1 MSAKPTEEERAAPRA
16 RRPHPRWRIVKDVAV
31 LQLKLLIGNIQNFL
45 LMPVCLF
52 AGAIDILF
60 KNRRDEAWLYK
71 TLAWARH
78 FEERIGLYSALHADP
93 HNPPEKYSIDALIAR
108 VENAIKHDYEKGGT
122 TASMKAAADKALDR
136 VAARAVVLRT
146 KIKPSGRTEPDTDS

>member
-1 MSAKPTEEERAAPRA
+1 MSPKPTEEERAALRA
-16 RRPHPRWRIVKDVAV
+16 RRHHPRWKIVKDVAV
-31 LQLKLLIGNIQNFL
+31 LQLKLLIGNIHNFL
-45 LMPVCLF
+45 MMPVCLF
-52 AGAIDILF
+52 AGALDILF

-78 FEERIGLYSALHADP
+78 FEERIGLYSALNEDP

-108 VENAIKHDYEKGGT
+108 VEHAIKQDYEKGGT

-136 VAARAVVLRT
+136 IAARAAAMRNKGGT
-146 KIKPSGRTEPDTDS
+146 QTEPEAKPE

>member
-1 MSAKPTEEERAAPRA
+1 MSPKLTEEEREALRS
-16 RRPHPRWRIVKDVAV
+16 RRPHPRWRIVKDVGV
-31 LQLKLLIGNIQNFL
+31 LQLKLLIGNIHNFL
-45 LMPVCLF
+45 MMPVCLF
-52 AGAIDILF
+52 AGALDILF

-78 FEERIGLYSALHADP
+78 FEERIGLYSALHEDP

-108 VENAIKHDYEKGGT
+108 VEHAIKQDYEKGGT

-136 VAARAVVLRT
+136 VAARAQLLRT
-146 KIKPSGRTEPDTDS
+146 KAAKQQTEADTDG

>member
-1 MSAKPTEEERAAPRA
+1 MSGNPTEEEHEAGRV
-16 RRPHPRWRIVKDVAV
+16 RRPHPRWRIVRDVAV
-31 LQLKLLIGNIQNFL
+31 LQLKLLIGNVHNLL

-52 AGAIDILF
+52 AAALDILF
-60 KNRRDEAWLYK
+60 KNRRDEALLYK

-78 FEERIGLYSALHADP
+78 FEERIGLYSALHDDP

-108 VENAIKHDYEKGGT
+108 VENAIKHDYERGGT

-136 VAARAVVLRT
+136 VAAKTALIRAKRQ
-146 KIKPSGRTEPDTDS
+146 PDSNAE

>member
-1 MSAKPTEEERAAPRA
+1 MSSKPTEEEREALRA
-16 RRPHPRWRIVKDVAV
+16 RRPHPRWRIVRDVAV
-31 LQLKLLIGNIQNFL
+31 LQLKLLIGNVHNLL

-52 AGAIDILF
+52 AAAIDILF
-60 KNRRDEAWLYK
+60 KNRRDEALLYK

-78 FEERIGLYSALHADP
+78 FEERIGLYSSLHEDR

-108 VENAIKHDYEKGGT
+108 VENAIKHDYERGGT

-136 VAARAVVLRT
+136 VAAKTALIRAKRQ
-146 KIKPSGRTEPDTDS
+146 PDSNAE